1 MPVSQESLDRSR
13 YQALACPRETSVFSD
28 SIQTMSS
35 ITDNLTLFDRINLA
49 DCAKRRA
56 VDNVLNST
64 RFSGEYDTA
73 RLWMKYRLVK
83 YTDYSFIDD
92 N

>member
-1 MPVSQESLDRSR
+1 MP
-13 YQALACPRETSVFSD
+13 
-28 SIQTMSS
+28 S

-56 VDNVLNST
+56 VAHVLDST
-64 RFSGEYDTA
+64 RFDGEYDTA
-73 RLWMKYRLVK
+73 RLWMKYRLIQHGN
-83 YTDYSFIDD
+83 YAYIAD

>member
-1 MPVSQESLDRSR
+1 
-13 YQALACPRETSVFSD
+13 
-28 SIQTMSS
+28 MSAV
-35 ITDNLTLFDRINLA
+35 TDNLNLFDRINLA

-56 VDNVLNST
+56 SANVLDST
-64 RFSGEYDTA
+64 RFNGEYDTA

-83 YTDYSFIDD
+83 FSHYSYIED